1 MSSELPPST
10 LPPAI
15 PSPAPALLARVDAM
29 RPVRT
34 RRPRLQLAAVALAS
48 VTALAAL
55 LLLFRPRQDA
65 ASTAVLLVAG
75 VCALAF
81 VAELWWALVP
91 PRGQVLPLRRS
102 SGARVALTWLVMLA
116 ALVIAGHD
124 AALGPR
130 FLASARA
137 CLIVGTMAALVPA
150 ALCLLALRRAF
161 ELGGWRV
168 GAVVGGAAGALG
180 ALCLELHCANTH
192 LLHVVIAH
200 GGAALLPVLLLAFVA
215 RR

>member
-1 MSSELPPST
+1 MSPEPPPSTSST
-10 LPPAI
+10 LPP
-15 PSPAPALLARVDAM
+15 PSPALLARLDGM

-34 RRPRLQLAAVALAS
+34 RRPYLELAVVALIS
-48 VTALAAL
+48 LLALAAL
-55 LLLFRPRQDA
+55 LVPFRPRGDA
-65 ASTAVLLVAG
+65 VSTTVLVVAG

-91 PRGQVLPLRRS
+91 PRGRVLPLRPAV
-102 SGARVALTWLVMLA
+102 GARVVLTWLVMLA

-124 AALGPR
+124 AARDPSLM
-130 FLASARA
+130 ASARA
-137 CLIVGTMAALVPA
+137 CLIVGTMTALVPA
-150 ALCLLALRRAF
+150 ALCLLALRRAV
-161 ELGGWRV
+161 ELGGWRI

-192 LLHVVIAH
+192 LVHVVFAH
-200 GGAALLPVLLLAFVA
+200 GGVALLPIVILAFVM